1 MQSKIA
7 RLGLLVAVLAS
18 LCLPGT
24 SSAQFFRGGGD
35 SINNPP
41 VSQREFN
48 LMVKMLNFDEVQQE
62 IATDMFAVLE
72 EEFGEMSSVAQEMQ
86 RGARDEFQR
95 TRDPSVWREYGERM
109 ARFED
114 RREEL
119 GEQFWADV
127 KILLTEEQ
135 VPLWED
141 FERRRFRGRAISR
154 QEQVLSGVG
163 VDLVILTEEM
173 ELQPEQQELIKP
185 TMTQYEVELD
195 RKLRA
200 YRRIADEQA
209 EKAEELGQNGN
220 WMQNMDEY
228 NEIFTTVRDELVGV
242 RAIHE
247 KYLKQLTAMLG
258 EDASAELME
267 RFNKAAYPDIY
278 RDSYVD
284 NGLRQVLELDS
295 LTDEQR
301 EYVTGLKQNWAQESE
316 RLRQTLV
323 RAQREREENMRL
335 QDMWGGQRNPETREA
350 QSELREIQLRYY
362 DELLGVL
369 SEDQK
374 VGLPERPATDWRE
387 RDFDF

>member
-7 RLGLLVAVLAS
+7 RLGLLVAVLTS
-18 LCLPGT
+18 LCLPGAA
-24 SSAQFFRGGGD
+24 SAQFFRGGD
-35 SINNPP
+35 SVNNPP
-41 VSQREFN
+41 VNQREFN
-48 LMVKMLNFDEVQQE
+48 MMVKMLNFDEVQQE
-62 IATDMFAVLE
+62 IASDMFAVLQD
-72 EEFGEMSSVAQEMQ
+72 EFGEMSSVAQEMQ
-86 RGARDEFQR
+86 RGAREEFQR
-95 TRDPSVWREYGERM
+95 NRDPSVWREYGERM

-141 FERRRFRGRAISR
+141 FERRRFRGRAITR

-173 ELQPEQQELIKP
+173 ELDPEQQELIKP

-195 RKLRA
+195 RKLRS

-209 EKAEELGQNGN
+209 ERAEKLGQDGN
-220 WMQNMDEY
+220 WMQNMDAY
-228 NEIFTTVRDELVGV
+228 NEIFATVRDELVGV

-258 EDASAELME
+258 EEPSAELME

-295 LTDEQR
+295 LSAEQR
-301 EYVTGLKQNWAQESE
+301 EYVTALKQNWEQESQRMRE
-316 RLRQTLV
+316 TLV

-335 QDMWGGQRNPETREA
+335 QDMWGGNRNPEAREA
-350 QSELREIQLRYY
+350 QSTLRESQLRYY
-362 DELLGVL
+362 DQLLEVL

>member
-1 MQSKIA
+1 MQSKFA

-301 EYVTGLKQNWAQESE
+301 EYVTALKQNWAQESE

-335 QDMWGGQRNPETREA
+335 QDMWGGNRNPETREA

>member
-7 RLGLLVAVLAS
+7 RLGLLVAVLTS
-18 LCLPGT
+18 LCLPGAA
-24 SSAQFFRGGGD
+24 SAQFFRGGD
-35 SINNPP
+35 SVNNPP
-41 VSQREFN
+41 VNQREFN
-48 LMVKMLNFDEVQQE
+48 MMVKMLNFDEVQQE
-62 IATDMFAVLE
+62 IASDMFAVLQD
-72 EEFGEMSSVAQEMQ
+72 EFGEMSSVAQEMQ
-86 RGARDEFQR
+86 RGAREEFQR
-95 TRDPSVWREYGERM
+95 NRDPSVWREYGERM

-141 FERRRFRGRAISR
+141 FERRRFRGRAITR

-173 ELQPEQQELIKP
+173 ELDPEQQELIKP

-195 RKLRA
+195 RKLRS

-209 EKAEELGQNGN
+209 ERAEKLGQDGN
-220 WMQNMDEY
+220 WMQNMDAY
-228 NEIFTTVRDELVGV
+228 NEIFATVRDELVGV

-258 EDASAELME
+258 EEPSAELME

-295 LTDEQR
+295 LSAEQR
-301 EYVTGLKQNWAQESE
+301 EYVTALKQNWEQESQRMRE
-316 RLRQTLV
+316 TLV

-335 QDMWGGQRNPETREA
+335 QDMWGGNRNPEAREA
-350 QSELREIQLRYY
+350 QSNLRETQLRYY
-362 DELLGVL
+362 DQLLEVL